1 MSSDAPTASTPNTF
15 LRRNVEV
22 ILAILLGLIATV
34 TAYASFQSSL
44 YDGNQAQSYTNG
56 TNLSTEAE
64 SVYLEANQQYV
75 QDAQLFDRLTD
86 LRLDMQN
93 PDPAIAAA
101 AQTKYDVIYF
111 QSVSEDFD
119 LAIQWADAQN
129 EADAELYYSPLDNED
144 YQAALFG
151 NYAELK
157 DQAVATIAE
166 GDLANTYGDRLTLT
180 TVMMAISLFLLGIAA
195 VVRQF
200 KVQLILGGVAVVIFL
215 IAGGIMLAV
224 PALPL
229 WT

>member
-44 YDGNQAQSYTNG
+44 YDGNQAQAYTNG

-64 SVYLEANQQYV
+64 SVYLEANQQFV
-75 QDAQLFDRLTD
+75 QDTQLFDRLTD
-86 LRLDMQN
+86 LRLDIQN
-93 PDPAIAAA
+93 PDAAISAA
-101 AQTKYDVIYF
+101 AQEKYDVIYF
-111 QSVSEDFD
+111 QSVSDEFGA
-119 LAIQWADAQN
+119 AIEWADAQN
-129 EADAELYYSPLDNED
+129 AADAEFYYSPLDNED
-144 YQAALFG
+144 YQDFLFG
-151 NYAELK
+151 PYGELK
-157 DQAVATIAE
+157 AQAEATVAE

-215 IAGGIMLAV
+215 VAGGIMLAV